1 MAALVAG
8 LGWLAV
14 GPGRF
19 PWRVTGLT
27 RQASPRPWGPGHSV
41 RRAGPRRSVGS
52 VRSAR
57 RPQPAL
63 GTARRPRAVDR
74 AGSVDEVAVAADLL
88 AVATAAGC
96 SVHEAVLGAGGAC
109 GPGAPLA
116 EAAAALRHGRSLDEV
131 LDRLARHPPSGWHTL
146 ATTLGV
152 SAASGAPATGV
163 LRRLAT
169 QERTRARRDRE
180 RRARR
185 LPVVLLLPLVGL
197 VLPSFVLVTLVPV
210 ALSGAASLQLPPTEA
225 TPESQEE
232 P

>member
-1 MAALVAG
+1 MSWAVAALVAG

-14 GPGRF
+14 GPSRF
-19 PWRVTGLT
+19 PWRVTELG
-27 RQASPRPWGPGHSV
+27 RPAAPRPVRPA
-41 RRAGPRRSVGS
+41 RRARPRPPAGS

-57 RPQPAL
+57 RSRPA
-63 GTARRPRAVDR
+63 GRA
-74 AGSVDEVAVAADLL
+74 ATVDEVAVAADLL

-96 SVHEAVLGAGGAC
+96 SVHEAVLGAGEAC

-116 EAAAALRHGRSLDEV
+116 EAAAGLRHGRALEEV
-131 LDRLARHPPSGWHTL
+131 LDRLARHRPSGWHTL

-163 LRRLAT
+163 LRRLAA

-210 ALSGAASLQLPPTEA
+210 ALSGAASLQLPPTEVI
-225 TPESQEE
+225 PEPQEE

>member
-1 MAALVAG
+1 VSWALALLVAG

-14 GPGRF
+14 GPSRF
-19 PWRVTGLT
+19 PWRVTGLGRHAT
-27 RQASPRPWGPGHSV
+27 PGPSGPVHPVPWSRSGRQV
-41 RRAGPRRSVGS
+41 
-52 VRSAR
+52 
-57 RPQPAL
+57 
-63 GTARRPRAVDR
+63 GTARRPRRAVGPVAR

-96 SVHEAVLGAGGAC
+96 SVHEAVLGAGEAC

-116 EAAAALRHGRSLDEV
+116 DAAAALRHGGALEEV

-152 SAASGAPATGV
+152 SAASGAPASGV
-163 LRRLAT
+163 LRRLAA

-225 TPESQEE
+225 TAESQEE

>member
-1 MAALVAG
+1 VSWALALLVAG

-14 GPGRF
+14 GPSRF
-19 PWRVTGLT
+19 PWRVTGLGRHAT
-27 RQASPRPWGPGHSV
+27 PGPSGPVHPVPWSRSGRQV
-41 RRAGPRRSVGS
+41 
-52 VRSAR
+52 
-57 RPQPAL
+57 
-63 GTARRPRAVDR
+63 GTARRPRRAVGPVAR

-96 SVHEAVLGAGGAC
+96 SVHEAVLGAGEAC
-109 GPGAPLA
+109 GPGG
-116 EAAAALRHGRSLDEV
+116 ALEEV

-152 SAASGAPATGV
+152 SAASGAPASGV
-163 LRRLAT
+163 LRRLAA

-225 TPESQEE
+225 TAESQEE